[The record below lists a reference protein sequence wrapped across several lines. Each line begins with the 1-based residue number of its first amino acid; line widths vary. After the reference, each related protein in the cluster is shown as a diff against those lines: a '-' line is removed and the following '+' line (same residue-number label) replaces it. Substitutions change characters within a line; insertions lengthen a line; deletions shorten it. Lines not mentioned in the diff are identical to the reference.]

1 MKIRLSEINKHV
13 SDGINKDSENQK
25 GAKEFSKSEAE
36 LVDVMDTFQRAT
48 SIIEKEMAKNLAFL
62 QKEIDTG
69 KTNSIRTALIRMKTS
84 RSIAFSSVDDDEAY
98 QRADHRRFTRKHSRF
113 RWDRSV
119 LVRKDWHSE
128 NSRRCSQH
136 VVAKIAVIPKDRR
149 DSIRN

>member
-1 MKIRLSEINKHV
+1 MKIRLREINKHV

-36 LVDVMDTFQRAT
+36 LVDVMDTFQHAT

-62 QKEIDTG
+62 QKE
-69 KTNSIRTALIRMKTS
+69 
-84 RSIAFSSVDDDEAY
+84 AY
-98 QRADHRRFTRKHSRF
+98 QRADHRRFTRKHSRL